1 MSWWNAISTCWPPGQ
16 GGCVVWWD
24 AWAAVGT
31 ISAAI
36 AAVWLGTKPIIARR
50 RHAIAVTRI
59 AHIRLEIQ
67 LLHLGASAVV
77 AKAATSVSDH
87 NVAKVNAEQIDSK
100 PLADLIPYFDVM
112 PKDLSV
118 AIGKCVAEI
127 EILRSMLARVQ
138 FRTPG
143 GILIPSN
150 LAAILNRGV
159 SALWDVRRQLQS
171 YLGEPAQELQGAI
184 DLMAQNLKTLGKL
197 SELDPGQTEE
207 ELRTTL
213 IGRIP

>member
-1 MSWWNAISTCWPPGQ
+1 M
-16 GGCVVWWD
+16 
-24 AWAAVGT
+24 
-31 ISAAI
+31 
-36 AAVWLGTKPIIARR
+36 
-50 RHAIAVTRI
+50 TRI

-67 LLHLGASAVV
+67 LLHLGASAAV

-159 SALWDVRRQLQS
+159 SAMWDVRRQLQS
-171 YLGEPAQELQGAI
+171 YLGEPAQDLHGAI

-197 SELDPGQTEE
+197 SELNPGQTEE